1 MLTAHRDPSGGS
13 GADDDACSAVN
24 HISRWSRSGSATPS
38 SLLITVIGNGKA
50 KPLTRSTTASPRAWR
65 LPSSPGYSGVY
76 LLDKFGDEPGG
87 AGRAVGLDIAVADG
101 LANQFSDFGGDEVG
115 FGGGKVHAMAG
126 AVAG

>member
-1 MLTAHRDPSGGS
+1 MAHRDPSAGS
-13 GADDDACSAVN
+13 GADDGASSAVN
-24 HISRWSRSGSATPS
+24 QIPKWSRSGSATPS

-87 AGRAVGLDIAVADG
+87 AGRTVGLDVEVADG
-101 LANQFSDFGGDEVG
+101 LADQFSDFGGDQVG
-115 FGGGKVHAMAG
+115 FGGCVVHAMAG